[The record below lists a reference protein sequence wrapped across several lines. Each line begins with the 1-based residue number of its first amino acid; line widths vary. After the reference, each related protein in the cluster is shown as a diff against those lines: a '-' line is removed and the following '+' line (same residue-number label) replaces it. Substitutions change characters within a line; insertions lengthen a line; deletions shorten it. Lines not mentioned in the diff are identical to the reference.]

1 MYIVMFI
8 LSYLKYPENIM
19 TVHLVI
25 VYSPIRTLLK
35 EYTVTVWHFVFGELS
50 PASNTEISNEWN
62 KENWNKSR

>member
-1 MYIVMFI
+1 
-8 LSYLKYPENIM
+8 M